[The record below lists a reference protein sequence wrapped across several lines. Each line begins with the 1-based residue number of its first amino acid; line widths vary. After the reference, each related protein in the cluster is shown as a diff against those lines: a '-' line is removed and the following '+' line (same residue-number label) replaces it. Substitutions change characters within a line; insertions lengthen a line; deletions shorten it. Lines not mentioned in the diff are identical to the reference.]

1 MMYVGNVFRITTVIF
16 DLTFRL
22 DSRNHFVCSLL
33 FFLGKQ
39 SQTLT
44 FQNFF
49 LFALMIALQK

>member
-1 MMYVGNVFRITTVIF
+1 MFLRITTVIF

-22 DSRNHFVCSLL
+22 DSRNHFVCFLL

-39 SQTLT
+39 SRNLT